1 MRRHKKDYNF
11 IGKSRPFIDAY
22 DKVVGKA
29 RYITDVKLPGMLTGK
44 ALRSPY
50 PHAKILNIDTS
61 KAKKIPGVRCILTGK
76 EVEQNK
82 WGPITKDQYLLAV
95 NKVRY
100 VGDEVAAVAAVD
112 ETACDEALSQIRVEY
127 KPLPAVLDMFNAIK
141 DDAPVIHEDFP
152 NNINSHLEIVR
163 GDVDKVFAEADYVFE
178 NEYNTSRAYQAYME
192 PMGGVSVWNKHGYL
206 TIYAATQAPTT
217 CRSDYAVALNI
228 PVDKIRVMQVLYGGS
243 FGAKISQQVHPLGAL
258 IAKYAGQP
266 VRFVLNRQEDFEC
279 GLPRVPMYVRLKTA
293 WSKDGDFLAKDVYI
307 LCDNGAYAYQA
318 KAVAITAMY
327 RVDALYKI
335 PVVRAKMDLAYT
347 NTVPTSAFRG
357 FGNPQMHFALESQ
370 IDDVAKKLGIEPIEL
385 RLRNV
390 VTPGYINPHGWK
402 ITSCEIDKCI
412 KITAKESNFLEKKKK
427 NYRYNNKSNIKR
439 GIGLAIAMHVS
450 GSSLSLKEFVDGAA
464 VLLRLNKEGR
474 LYIYSNE
481 PDMGQGIRT
490 VSAVS
495 VAEILD
501 MPLEKINV
509 PEVDTD
515 IVPFGL
521 GCWAS
526 RGTYMVSSAAKQ
538 AAIDLREKLFKVA
551 SKMMNKPIKELVIK
565 NDAVVWIRDVTQ
577 RLSIKKI
584 AWQYTCDNSG
594 QNMLGQ
600 GFFKP
605 EVVCPDKNLYG
616 NISGAYSFGC
626 NIAEVEVNTE
636 TGEVK
641 VLDVWSAYD
650 VGQPI
655 NPMAVEGQIFG
666 GINQGL
672 GWALMEDMKYG
683 KDGKLLNPTFLDYQ
697 IPTTKDTPNIHTVL
711 VDSFEKTSGY
721 GAKGIGELAL
731 VPIVP
736 SISNAIYNAIG
747 VRLYELPFSAE
758 NILKGLRKKEEGMR

>member
-1 MRRHKKDYNF
+1 MRRYKKDYNF
-11 IGKSRPFIDAY
+11 IGKSRPFINAY
-22 DKVVGKA
+22 DKATGKV
-29 RYITDVKLPGMLTGK
+29 RYITDVKLPGMLVGK

-61 KAKKIPGVRCILTGK
+61 KSKKVPGVKCILTGK

-82 WGPITKDQYLLAV
+82 WGSITKDQYLLAL

-112 ETACDEALSQIRVEY
+112 ENACDEALSRIRVEY
-127 KPLPAVLDMFNAIK
+127 EPLPAVLDIFDAIK
-141 DDAPVIHEDFP
+141 DNAPVIHEDFP

-163 GDVDKVFAEADYVFE
+163 GDVDKVLAKADYVFE
-178 NEYNTSRAYQAYME
+178 NEYKTSRVYQAYME
-192 PMGGVSVWNKHGYL
+192 PMGGVSVWDKRGYL
-206 TIYAATQAPTT
+206 TIYAGTQSPTM
-217 CRSDYAVALNI
+217 CRRHYAHALNI
-228 PVDKIRVMQVLYGGS
+228 PVDKIRVVQTLYGGS
-243 FGAKISQQVHPLGAL
+243 FGAKVEQQIHPLGAL
-258 IAKYAGQP
+258 IAKHAGQP

-279 GLPRVPMYVRLKTA
+279 GLPRVPMYFRLTTA
-293 WSKDGDFLAKDVYI
+293 WSKDGDFLAKNVYI
-307 LCDNGAYAYQA
+307 LCDNGAYAYKG
-318 KAVAITAMY
+318 KAIATTAMY
-327 RVDALYKI
+327 RIDALYKV
-335 PVVRAKMDLAYT
+335 PTVRAKMDLVYT
-347 NTVPTSAFRG
+347 NTMPTSGFRG
-357 FGNPQMHFALESQ
+357 FGNAQMHCALESQ
-370 IDDVAKKLGIEPIEL
+370 IDDVAEKLGIGPTEL

-402 ITSCEIDKCI
+402 ITSCEVDKCI
-412 KITAKESNFLEKKKK
+412 KITAKESNFLEKKKR
-427 NYRYNNKSNIKR
+427 NYRNNNNKSNIKH

-450 GSSLSLKEFVDGAA
+450 GNSSSLREFDGAA
-464 VLLRLNKEGR
+464 MLLRLNEEGR

-490 VSAVS
+490 VSAVC

-501 MPLEKINV
+501 MSLEKIEV
-509 PEVDTD
+509 PEVNTD

-538 AAIDLREKLFKVA
+538 AAIDLRKKLFKTA
-551 SKMMNKPIKELVIK
+551 SKMMNKSTEELIMK
-565 NDAVVWIRDVTQ
+565 NDAVVWTRDVTQ

-584 AWQYTCDNSG
+584 AWQYTCDNAG

-605 EVVCPDKNLYG
+605 DVVYPDKKLYG

-731 VPIVP
+731 IP
-736 SISNAIYNAIG
+736 IYNAIG

-758 NILKGLRKKEEGMR
+758 NILTGLRKKEEGTR